1 MCPRS
6 AEAEPIDNQHS
17 LKEIETRWRE
27 LWPKLLLFGN
37 SIVSS
42 NPCCARVSG
51 EDLVQE
57 AVLRIAR
64 GTRVWNPKTS
74 TLDSFLFGVV
84 MSCASEQPRKKE
96 NRIPHLDYELLN
108 DSIGLPEQ
116 PHHVSHQERQKLFD
130 FIKSLRDDPPAYNI
144 AAYMVKFGIDN
155 PDQLST
161 ILVMDN
167 DKVIATKRRIVRRAV
182 KWQCSR
188 KTINEKYQVP
198 GDE

>member
-1 MCPRS
+1 
-6 AEAEPIDNQHS
+6 
-17 LKEIETRWRE
+17 
-27 LWPKLLLFGN
+27 
-37 SIVSS
+37 
-42 NPCCARVSG
+42 
-51 EDLVQE
+51 
-57 AVLRIAR
+57 
-64 GTRVWNPKTS
+64 
-74 TLDSFLFGVV
+74 